1 MLTHPI
7 SGWLI
12 TISRG
17 RRRRSKA
24 KILKEKYEVKVEF
37 LGWGGERN

>member
-1 MLTHPI
+1 MPTHLI

-17 RRRRSKA
+17 RRRSKA
-24 KILKEKYEVKVEF
+24 KIFKEKYEVKVEF
-37 LGWGGERN
+37 LGWGGEPN